1 MTSAESSYSLLR
13 AIASQNGE
21 HKSAEKRPIP
31 VFRYLDIDST
41 HRNRNNYPNPNN
53 FVIPMLYPSRTSNS
67 NSAIDPVSLALP
79 FHSPLDSTLVP
90 PIPAGVYDTSAIS
103 AGPTEA
109 VLDLRETEI
118 DNFYVGAILQ
128 IGTEYRTIVS
138 YDGTTK
144 IATIDSAFAA
154 YPVTIA
160 AGVAYLTRKGI
171 PVYSGNVT
179 GVTTDQEFAV
189 VGASSL
195 PNIYVNGFV
204 RFLTGANANLSR
216 RIVSYS
222 GDPLNTL
229 VVDSAFPNAVIVG
242 DTLEIDSFSYDNAI
256 PLLYSGDPNTSTNTY
271 YEIELLWMTF
281 PKQVLGVGY
290 GGEPDKYPALYVQL
304 YNDGNMLANQV
315 MYSNNG
321 AASMSALFVTP
332 IADYYGDSKFLTL
345 KDCRMRQIVKFI
357 PNQDLRFT
365 ITLPSGEVV
374 QFADSDTLSPN
385 APNPFLQVHALFS
398 LRKIDK
404 L

>member
-21 HKSAEKRPIP
+21 HKTVEKRPIP

-53 FVIPMLYPSRTSNS
+53 FVIPMLYPSRTSLS
-67 NSAIDPVSLALP
+67 ASAIDPVSLALP
-79 FHSPLDSTLVP
+79 YHSPVDSTLIP
-90 PIPAGVYDTSAIS
+90 PLPAGMYITSGISTPLGILLDT
-103 AGPTEA
+103 
-109 VLDLRETEI
+109 RETEI
-118 DNFYVGAILQ
+118 ENFYVGAVLQ
-128 IGTEYRTIVS
+128 IGTEYRNILS
-138 YDGTTK
+138 YDGITK
-144 IATIDSAFAA
+144 IATIDLAFSGLPA
-154 YPVTIA
+154 PGT
-160 AGVAYLTRKGI
+160 AYLTRKGM
-171 PVYSGNVT
+171 PVYTGNVT

-195 PNIYVNGFV
+195 ANIYVNGFV
-204 RFLTGANANLSR
+204 RFLTGANTGLSR

-229 VVDSAFPNAVIVG
+229 VVNTAFPNTVVVG
-242 DTLEIDSFSYDNAI
+242 DTLEIDSFSYDNAN

-281 PKQVLGVGY
+281 PRQVLGVGY
-290 GGEPDKYPALYVQL
+290 GGEPDKYPALYVQF

-315 MYSNNG
+315 LYSNNG

-332 IADYYGDSKFLTL
+332 ISDYYGDTSFITL

-357 PNQDLRFT
+357 PNQDLRFK

-374 QFADSDTLSPN
+374 QFAQADTLSPN
-385 APNPFLQVHALFS
+385 EPNPFLQVHALFS

-404 L
+404 I

>member
-189 VGASSL
+189 VGGS
-195 PNIYVNGFV
+195 
-204 RFLTGANANLSR
+204 
-216 RIVSYS
+216 
-222 GDPLNTL
+222 
-229 VVDSAFPNAVIVG
+229 
-242 DTLEIDSFSYDNAI
+242 
-256 PLLYSGDPNTSTNTY
+256 
-271 YEIELLWMTF
+271 
-281 PKQVLGVGY
+281 
-290 GGEPDKYPALYVQL
+290 
-304 YNDGNMLANQV
+304 
-315 MYSNNG
+315 
-321 AASMSALFVTP
+321 
-332 IADYYGDSKFLTL
+332 
-345 KDCRMRQIVKFI
+345 
-357 PNQDLRFT
+357 
-365 ITLPSGEVV
+365 
-374 QFADSDTLSPN
+374 
-385 APNPFLQVHALFS
+385 
-398 LRKIDK
+398 
-404 L
+404 

>member
-21 HKSAEKRPIP
+21 HKTAEKRPIP

-53 FVIPMLYPSRTSNS
+53 FVIPMLYPGRNS
-67 NSAIDPVSLALP
+67 SSSSAIDPVSLAFP
-79 FHSPLDSTLVP
+79 YHSPVDSSLVP
-90 PIPAGVYDTSAIS
+90 PIPGGAYVTSGVSTPTGILLDT
-103 AGPTEA
+103 
-109 VLDLRETEI
+109 RETEI
-118 DNFYVGAILQ
+118 DNFYVGAVLQ
-128 IGTEYRTIVS
+128 VGSEYRNILS

-144 IATIDSAFAA
+144 IATIDVAFSGL
-154 YPVTIA
+154 PA
-160 AGVAYLTRKGI
+160 AGTAYLTRKGI